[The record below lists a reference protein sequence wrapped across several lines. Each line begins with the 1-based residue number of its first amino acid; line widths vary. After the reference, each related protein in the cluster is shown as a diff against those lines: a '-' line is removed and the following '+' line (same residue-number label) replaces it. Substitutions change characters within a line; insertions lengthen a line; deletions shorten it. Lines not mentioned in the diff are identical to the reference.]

1 MCPLKHYKAQIM
13 TTKSGAYDIR
23 DFCDYHKISKSHFYN
38 LLKKNLAPKMMSVGR
53 RKLISEEAAAEWRR
67 AMEKNSI

>member
-1 MCPLKHYKAQIM
+1 MIKR
-13 TTKSGAYDIR
+13 TGAFDIR

-38 LLKKNLAPKMMSVGR
+38 LIKQNLAPKMMSVGK